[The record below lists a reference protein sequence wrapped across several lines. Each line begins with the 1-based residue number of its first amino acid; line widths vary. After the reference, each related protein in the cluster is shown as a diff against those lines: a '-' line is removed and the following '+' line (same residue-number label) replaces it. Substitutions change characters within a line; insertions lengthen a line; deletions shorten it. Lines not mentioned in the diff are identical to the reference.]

1 MEQSIESNFFQK
13 FKILN
18 FISLKHRHF
27 IFRKSSNPGHK
38 SLVLITSTV
47 QVELAKLSFNL
58 DDVRT
63 YFLQV
68 LRDCQQK
75 TSVTLN
81 GFLRLSKKDLLPPV
95 PNGQCQD
102 G

>member
-1 MEQSIESNFFQK
+1 MEQSMESNIFQK
-13 FKILN
+13 FKLNLKFLN

-81 GFLRLSKKDLLPPV
+81 GFLR
-95 PNGQCQD
+95 
-102 G
+102 